1 MLILFRKNLRNNYVY
16 LIIRCMGL
24 YGHVHILIPLCEA
37 VITLFVIANLSLATF
52 MDAGII
58 PKGKRV
64 YYSSTF

>member
-1 MLILFRKNLRNNYVY
+1 
-16 LIIRCMGL
+16 MGL